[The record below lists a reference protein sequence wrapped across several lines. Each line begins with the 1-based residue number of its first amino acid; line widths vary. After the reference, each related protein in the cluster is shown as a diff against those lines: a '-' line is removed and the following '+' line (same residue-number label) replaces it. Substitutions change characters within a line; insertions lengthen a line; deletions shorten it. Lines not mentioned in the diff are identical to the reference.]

1 MPPGVRMRPAP
12 DASVDGGE
20 PPAPRGRRK
29 RRLAVTAVLAV
40 ALLAAGVGVA
50 VLTRGDDGAQPA
62 AAASAATK
70 TTTIREQD
78 LVETEEV
85 DGTLGYAD
93 PRTVVN
99 RLSGT
104 VTWVPEA
111 GTVVQTNHRLYEV
124 DGNAVY
130 LLDGTYPAYRTLQD
144 GLSGD
149 DVRQFERN
157 LRELDLDPDKEM
169 RVDGVWDDGT
179 TAAAKR
185 WQERKGMAG
194 DGTIEADRIVFQPGA
209 RRISEVQLA
218 AGESTGGSGGT
229 GTTAAGAD
237 SGASSAWMT
246 TTATRRLVSVDL
258 EATKQSL
265 AEQGD
270 DVSLELP
277 DGDDIEGTITSVG
290 KVAEKEATTDDDD
303 PPATIE
309 VQISLKR
316 SRGALLDQAPVDVRF
331 EKQRAE
337 NVLTVPVTALLS
349 RPGGEFAVEVRDGAQ
364 RRVVPVETGLYTE
377 SFVEIDGDGL
387 AEGMTV
393 TNAGV

>member
-1 MPPGVRMRPAP
+1 
-12 DASVDGGE
+12 
-20 PPAPRGRRK
+20 
-29 RRLAVTAVLAV
+29 
-40 ALLAAGVGVA
+40 
-50 VLTRGDDGAQPA
+50 
-62 AAASAATK
+62 
-70 TTTIREQD
+70 
-78 LVETEEV
+78 
-85 DGTLGYAD
+85 
-93 PRTVVN
+93 
-99 RLSGT
+99 
-104 VTWVPEA
+104 
-111 GTVVQTNHRLYEV
+111 
-124 DGNAVY
+124 
-130 LLDGTYPAYRTLQD
+130 
-144 GLSGD
+144 
-149 DVRQFERN
+149 
-157 LRELDLDPDKEM
+157 
-169 RVDGVWDDGT
+169 
-179 TAAAKR
+179 
-185 WQERKGMAG
+185 
-194 DGTIEADRIVFQPGA
+194 
-209 RRISEVQLA
+209 
-218 AGESTGGSGGT
+218 
-229 GTTAAGAD
+229 
-237 SGASSAWMT
+237 MT

-290 KVAEKEATTDDDD
+290 TVAEKEATADDDD

-316 SRGALLDQAPVDVRF
+316 SRGSLLDQAPVDVRF

-349 RPGGEFAVEVRDGAQ
+349 RPGGEFAVELREGAQ

>member
-1 MPPGVRMRPAP
+1 MRPAP
-12 DASVDGGE
+12 VAS
-20 PPAPRGRRK
+20 
-29 RRLAVTAVLAV
+29 VLAV
-40 ALLAAGVGVA
+40 ALIAAGVGVA
-50 VLTRGDDGAQPA
+50 VWAGGDGGAQPA

-70 TTTIREQD
+70 TATIREQD

-85 DGTLGYAD
+85 DGTLGFAD

-130 LLDGTYPAYRTLQD
+130 LLDGTYPAYRTLQV
-144 GLSGD
+144 GLSGA

-157 LRELDLDPDKEM
+157 LRELDLDPGKKM
-169 RVDGVWDDGT
+169 QVDGVWDDGT

-185 WQERKGMAG
+185 WQERKGMNP

-209 RRISEVQLA
+209 RRISEVQAA
-218 AGESTGGSGGT
+218 AGESAGGSGA
-229 GTTAAGAD
+229 TTAAADAD
-237 SGASSAWMT
+237 SSSSSTWMT

-290 KVAEKEATTDDDD
+290 TVAEKEATADDDD

-316 SRGALLDQAPVDVRF
+316 SRGSLLDQAPVDVRF

-349 RPGGEFAVEVRDGAQ
+349 RPEGSSPSSCAKARSDGSSRS
-364 RRVVPVETGLYTE
+364 RRASTRRASSRSTATGWPR
-377 SFVEIDGDGL
+377 
-387 AEGMTV
+387 A
-393 TNAGV
+393 